1 MLPLADVLI
10 VVLLLI
16 ALAAGLRAGFF
27 SVLGAFCGL
36 VAGGLAAPWVL
47 PLVSGIVPDG
57 RWHGLAVIASAIAL
71 LVVGAAIG
79 SAIGRVLRSGADKLR
94 LRFAERMLGGGLA
107 VIAATLAL
115 SLTAGAIASA
125 GIPVLSAAA
134 SSSAI
139 LRTVDRLT
147 PPVLDEAMARLHSA
161 VLGDTV
167 LPTIDGL
174 LGRGALAN
182 GPDLDTIDT
191 DDPALAAAG
200 ASVARISGV
209 AYACGTMPSG
219 TGFVVAEDRVVT
231 NAHVVAGVDTPV
243 VELPNEPARDGR
255 VVYFD
260 PVDDLAVIAVDVDA
274 APLPLA
280 DTLLPGDPAVI
291 QGYPYGGP
299 FRTVP
304 AGVLWSGPAPI
315 GNIYDSAT
323 ADRAIYALDAEVHP
337 GNSGGPL
344 LTTSG
349 AVAGVVF
356 ARDEARENVGYAL
369 TNAELLPVIAV
380 LGTSTQP
387 VTTGACMT

>member
-1 MLPLADVLI
+1 MLPIVDLLI

-16 ALAAGLRAGFF
+16 ALGAGLRAGFF

-47 PLVSGIVPDG
+47 PLVAGVVPDG
-57 RWHGLAVIASAIAL
+57 RWHGIAVIASAVAL
-71 LVVGAAIG
+71 LAVGAGLG
-79 SAIGRVLRSGADKLR
+79 SAIGRVFRGGADKLK

-115 SLTAGAIASA
+115 SLTGGAIASA

-147 PPVLDEAMARLHSA
+147 PPILDEAMARLHSA

-174 LGRGALAN
+174 LNGGNLAT
-182 GPDLDTIDT
+182 GPDLNTIDT
-191 DDPALAAAG
+191 DDPALAAAA

-209 AYACGTMPSG
+209 AYACSTMPSG

-260 PVDDLAVIAVDVDA
+260 PIDDLAVIAVDVDA
-274 APLPLA
+274 APLPLG
-280 DTLLPGDPAVI
+280 DTLMPGDAAVV

-304 AGVLWSGPAPI
+304 AGVLWNGPTAI
-315 GNIYDSAT
+315 GDIYGNPTGERS
-323 ADRAIYALDAEVHP
+323 IYALDAEVLP

-344 LTTSG
+344 LTTGG
-349 AVAGVVF
+349 AVAGVIF
-356 ARDEARENVGYAL
+356 ARDEVRENVGYAL
-369 TNAELLPVIAV
+369 TNAELLPVLAV
-380 LGTSTQP
+380 LDSANQAVP
-387 VTTGACMT
+387 TGSCAT